1 MRREILT
8 VSPTIEGALE
18 DLEAFKL
25 AYEDGDL
32 DIEDVYDENGE
43 FEGIGVVWTC
53 EDEY

>member
-18 DLEAFKL
+18 DLEELKST
-25 AYEDGDL
+25 YEDGDL
-32 DIEDVYDENGE
+32 GIEEVYDENGE
-43 FEGIGVVWTC
+43 YEGIGVVWTC